1 MNESS
6 GALLDAPAREGATCG
21 DPIVALLAT
30 ARTIQERYEGVLE
43 GVGLSVARYQ
53 ALEALVRAGA
63 PVTLGELAGHLCCVR
78 SNITQLV
85 DRLEGDG
92 LVQRAS
98 DPGDRRAVRAVV
110 TEQGARQYA
119 AGAEAV
125 ARLKADLVGRLSGEE
140 WARLERALV
149 ALR

>member
-6 GALLDAPAREGATCG
+6 AALLDRPPRTGATCD
-21 DPIVALLAT
+21 DPIVVLLAT
-30 ARTIQERYEGVLE
+30 ARGVQERYEGALE
-43 GVGLSVARYQ
+43 AVGLSAPRYQ
-53 ALEALVRAGA
+53 ALEALVRAAA

-85 DRLEGDG
+85 DRLESDG

-125 ARLKADLVGRLSGEE
+125 GRLKADLVGRLSREE
-140 WARLERALV
+140 WTQLQHALL